1 MAIYQLDEDRPVL
14 VPMQSAPAVLGAD
27 AGAVVTDH
35 LGSLLG
41 ERVLPIAHGGDDAD
55 APYLTCLDVAGTLL
69 AVEIVPVLDA
79 AGLVEA
85 MRRAGL
91 AGRLSR
97 ADLAERYAD
106 GPEQFAAAV
115 AKFQRET
122 PLGAPAPAASGGVR
136 LVLVCS
142 SVDAAASDALEFLR
156 QPGQR
161 VDVLKVG
168 VLHLADGRR
177 FIDISPL
184 GAGGRGPRALEAT
197 QEVPIVGRTSVVTP
211 PLASAQTPAV
221 ARGAAVSAPVR
232 VVATTT
238 PAVAPEPAVQ
248 VPEPVRAAP
257 RDVAPEA
264 WTARVVSP
272 VARTRTAAAR
282 SVTRVS
288 VTQGLQPPAHQGAAA
303 GPRPRLRPAAVPSAT
318 GSSVHPAGYTSAR
331 TSARE
336 TQIAT
341 SPNQLNEVRTAHGAL
356 GVART
361 SEIPD
366 APDAQLVALA
376 AQLDEPAPLVWV
388 RARRGDRFEA
398 TLHPDGT
405 IALPD
410 GARFQSPHAAAAAA
424 SGSVGSDGWRVWRLG
439 GPTGPAL
446 AEVL

>member
-1 MAIYQLDEDRPVL
+1 MAIYQLDDDRPVL
-14 VPMQSAPAVLGAD
+14 VPMQSAPAVLDAD

-41 ERVLPIAHGGDDAD
+41 ERVLPIAHGGDDPD
-55 APYLTCLDVAGTLL
+55 APYLTCLDVAGALL
-69 AVEIVPVLDA
+69 AVDIVPVLDA
-79 AGLVEA
+79 PGMVHA
-85 MRRAGL
+85 MRRAGI

-97 ADLAERYAD
+97 ADLAHRYPD
-106 GPEQFAAAV
+106 GPEKFEADV
-115 AKFQRET
+115 TRFQRET
-122 PLGAPAPAASGGVR
+122 PLGAPAPAVAGGVR

-142 SVDAAASDALEFLR
+142 SVDAEASDALEFLR

-197 QEVPIVGRTSVVTP
+197 QEVPVVGRVGVLTP
-211 PLASAQTPAV
+211 PLASAEVPVSAH
-221 ARGAAVSAPVR
+221 GAVSAPVR
-232 VVATTT
+232 AVSAFAP
-238 PAVAPEPAVQ
+238 PAVAEATAAA
-248 VPEPVRAAP
+248 EARVRAPQASAP
-257 RDVAPEA
+257 RGVDAP
-264 WTARVVSP
+264 RVVSP

-282 SVTRVS
+282 SVTRIS
-288 VTQGLQPPAHQGAAA
+288 VTQGLQAPAHQGAPA
-303 GPRPRLRPAAVPSAT
+303 GPRPRARPVAVPSAT
-318 GSSVHPAGYTSAR
+318 GSSVHPAGYLSAR
-331 TSARE
+331 PSVRE
-336 TQIAT
+336 TQIVT
-341 SPNQLNEVRTAHGAL
+341 SPNHLSAVRAAHGAG
-356 GVART
+356 GVARA
-361 SEIPD
+361 SEVPD

-376 AQLDEPAPLVWV
+376 SQLDEPAPLVWV

-424 SGSVGSDGWRVWRLG
+424 SGSAGSDGWRVWRLG
-439 GPTGPAL
+439 SATGPAL